1 MFYFFFSRVG
11 VGVGV
16 ETLHRLREEE
26 RRMSRSRLLWFTFG
40 FASTYVALYQTVL
53 KDLTLQRHAFTS
65 HTERYFR
72 ILEARLSNIEQS
84 SSSSSVPAPN
94 QNLDIKYLKE
104 ARTKFYA
111 RGRCILC

>member
-1 MFYFFFSRVG
+1 
-11 VGVGV
+11 
-16 ETLHRLREEE
+16 
-26 RRMSRSRLLWFTFG
+26 MSRSRLLWFTFG

-53 KDLTLQRHAFTS
+53 KELTLQRHALTS

-72 ILEARLSNIEQS
+72 ILEARLSNIEQSS

>member
-1 MFYFFFSRVG
+1 MFYFFFSR
-11 VGVGV
+11 VGV

-53 KDLTLQRHAFTS
+53 KELTLQRHALTS

-84 SSSSSVPAPN
+84 SSSSSSVPAPN
-94 QNLDIKYLKE
+94 QVTNYLLLL
-104 ARTKFYA
+104 Y
-111 RGRCILC
+111 